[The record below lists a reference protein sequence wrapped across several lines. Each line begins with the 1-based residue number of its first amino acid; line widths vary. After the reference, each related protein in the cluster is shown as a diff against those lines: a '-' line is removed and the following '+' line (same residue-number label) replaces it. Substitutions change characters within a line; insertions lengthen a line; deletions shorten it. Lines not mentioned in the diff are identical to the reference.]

1 MINKLGSRPQPK
13 VEKQE
18 APRPLPQPTPKPET
32 TDKSKLSKNV
42 ALASHQGVSS
52 FEVKSFRQGPT
63 PSPGP
68 TPTPTPSAPPTLPP
82 PASSTPAPTQAGGTP
97 VPTPQPGPTPTPPP
111 PPSAEQQAASQVSS
125 AQASLDTAREE
136 VKEADEVLKG
146 QLARLGPALT
156 DAQKQEYIK
165 AYHEEH
171 KDVYEAEAQ
180 AATEFRT
187 ALEDPALAQNTDAL
201 KEGYTALA
209 ESSEAQAALDWAS
222 RSYTQAGSPLHQD
235 AALAEIAGK
244 AAATASTDIIAQAG
258 TPQEGVALLREK
270 LAPFMEGAEVAG
282 SIKDLKEAFDIAEEA
297 ANGNYDR
304 LADLAEDWSGQSSLM
319 KSIAVIGVAAG
330 AASATN
336 ELRQGNY
343 AEAIGALAETGQN
356 GLELLAGVTKSLAQ
370 SGKLA
375 EMLGSHAAKA
385 ERLAG
390 LASRFAPAL
399 GAAAA
404 SASLY
409 QHATEDDKNAGTWL
423 AMGGDLL
430 SIAGSV
436 LEATPLAP
444 VGGIINA
451 AGTVLTA
458 VGDFA
463 SGIIN
468 RGERQ
473 QEEKDLMAAANEALA
488 RQGLPTI
495 PEDVIEAVSSQDSRA
510 DRLQALGLTPEQV
523 QQVIHD
529 HPDLISYGGYFE
541 ALTDGAQAAGVSPE
555 KFSHFIEA
563 LEGKL
568 GDVNAVMSALNE
580 IKSGYEL
587 QGSTPDEVERGLSQ
601 YIEGLLG
608 DQMDDLR

>member
-1 MINKLGSRPQPK
+1 MIDKLGSRPQPK
-13 VEKQE
+13 VEKQDS
-18 APRPLPQPTPKPET
+18 PRPLPQPTSKPQT
-32 TDKSKLSKNV
+32 ADKPQLSKNV
-42 ALASHQGVSS
+42 ALASHQGASS
-52 FEVKSFRQGPT
+52 FEVRSFKEGPT

-68 TPTPTPSAPPTLPP
+68 TPTPTPSATPTLPP
-82 PASSTPAPTQAGGTP
+82 TASSTPAPTQAGGPP

-111 PPSAEQQAASQVSS
+111 PPSPEEQAASQVSS
-125 AQASLDTAREE
+125 AQASLDTAREG

-180 AATEFRT
+180 AATELRT
-187 ALEDPALAQNTDAL
+187 ALEDPALAQNTEAL

-222 RSYTQAGSPLHQD
+222 RSYTQPGSPLHQD

-270 LAPFMEGAEVAG
+270 LAPFMEGKEVAG
-282 SIKDLKEAFDIAEEA
+282 SIQELKEAFDIAEEA

-304 LADLAEDWSGQSSLM
+304 LASLAEDWSGQSDLM

-330 AASATN
+330 VASATN
-336 ELRQGNY
+336 AFREGNY

-370 SGKLA
+370 SGKLV

-458 VGDFA
+458 VGDLV

-495 PEDVIEAVSSQDSRA
+495 PQDVIDAVSSQDSRA

-529 HPDLISYGGYFE
+529 YPDVISYGGYFE
-541 ALTDGAQAAGVSPE
+541 SLTDTARAADVSPE
-555 KFSHFIEA
+555 NFNRFLDA
-563 LEGKL
+563 LSEEF
-568 GDVNAVMSALNE
+568 GDTPNAMSVLNE
-580 IKSGYEL
+580 VQNSHKL
-587 QGSTPDEVERGLSQ
+587 QGSTPSEVDQAMRE
-601 YIEGLLG
+601 YIEAVMPEVA
-608 DQMDDLR
+608 DFR